1 MSLNK
6 YKKLGMILCG
16 ISIVVLSA
24 CSQKAPKEEM
34 PAPMPE
40 VSAPLDST
48 DTMAAAPATVENTEV
63 PAPIIDVAPA
73 TEPVMDEPASVSGS
87 GSTKGGAGVK
97 YYTVKKGDTVYSI
110 AKKYGTSV
118 KNLMKWNG
126 LKSAKA
132 LQVGKK
138 LKVRL

>member
-1 MSLNK
+1 MLLNK

-24 CSQKAPKEEM
+24 CAQKAPKEEV

-48 DTMAAAPATVENTEV
+48 DTMAAAPAAVENTEV
-63 PAPIIDVAPA
+63 PAPVVDVTPA
-73 TEPVMDEPASVSGS
+73 TAPVMDEPASVS

-110 AKKYGTSV
+110 AKKYGTNV

-138 LKVRL
+138 IKVRL